1 MELYQVVSLSRQRLR
16 CSPEYLALYMRF
28 AGIPNSVNGEA
39 LVVVDNS
46 GEAQSTQSQPI
57 FDGMTETVTPSVPD
71 SHVTDVADDDYVR
84 EIPDGKSMCEKSVER
99 RVLILLHTILCVG
112 CPSQSHC
119 RQETKEIG

>member
-46 GEAQSTQSQPI
+46 GEVQSTQSQRI
-57 FDGMTETVTPSVPD
+57 FDGVTETVTQAVPD
-71 SHVTDVADDDYVR
+71 SHVNDIADDDYVC
-84 EIPDGKSMCEKSVER
+84 ETPNGKSMCEKSVE
-99 RVLILLHTILCVG
+99 
-112 CPSQSHC
+112 
-119 RQETKEIG
+119 